1 MRKTGTV
8 IAQNDGMID
17 VQFERP
23 EACAKCGA
31 CGEGRAQCTTLTLK
45 AEANIGDEI
54 VVEIPEGRVAQASM
68 LAYIVPLLFFIA
80 GLLLAGPVR
89 AALGLSIPADLFTV
103 LLGLAGIGLALIVLR
118 ALEPHMKKRGT
129 WQPRVISVRPR
140 DANGGGSL

>member
-8 IAQNDGMID
+8 VAKNEEMID
-17 VQFERP
+17 IQCERP

-31 CGEGRAQCTTLTLK
+31 CGEGRAQCTTLTLR
-45 AEANIGDEI
+45 AQANVGDEV

-89 AALGLSIPADLFTV
+89 SALGLAIPADLFTV
-103 LLGLAGIGLALIVLR
+103 LLGLIGIGLALAVLR
-118 ALEPHMKKRGT
+118 ALEPHMKKKGT
-129 WQPRVISVRPR
+129 WQPRVIAVRPR
-140 DANGGGSL
+140 EQ